1 MADEVRRK
9 HLHMALEV
17 ACQDG
22 PIPFETFMDL
32 ALYHPEGGFYTR
44 PGMTVGQGG
53 DFHTSVSLDP
63 AFGICLAR
71 HLEQVWDATGRPRTL
86 RWVELGPG
94 TGDLAHQILGELLR
108 SRGGWATLECVLV
121 ERSPSLRAR
130 QKARLAPYLSPRV
143 TVRWVDDLTE
153 LAPPG
158 TYRGHILSNEFF
170 DALAVR
176 RVIGTSD
183 GFAEI
188 GVLHEGGG
196 RFRQVGMVPTTPELA
211 EALDRAGVT
220 LRPGQQTELG
230 LIAARTMR
238 TLVTW
243 LGCGTVLTIDYGG
256 AAREVHAP
264 HRMKGSIRG
273 YWRQLRMD
281 DPLAHPGEQDLTADV
296 DFSALSRVGE
306 EAGARTLGLV
316 FQGEFLQGL
325 GIAHLEAERLA
336 GIEGALTR
344 QEVAAPIR
352 RLYRPEAMGDGFR
365 VLVQEKGT
373 GLQASALSGLSGD
386 PWRPTRRPGWPR
398 GPGAVWSRL
407 FRG

>member
-1 MADEVRRK
+1 MADDARRK
-9 HLHMALEV
+9 HLLAALEA

-32 ALYHPEGGFYTR
+32 ALYLPDGGFYTR

-71 HLEQVWDATGRPRTL
+71 HLEQVWSATGRSRAL

-94 TGDLAHQILGELLR
+94 TGELAYQIITALLEAR
-108 SRGGWATLECVLV
+108 AEWASLDCTLV
-121 ERSPSLRAR
+121 ERSPALRAR
-130 QKARLAPYLSPRV
+130 QQARLAPLMSPRV
-143 TVRWVDDLTE
+143 TIRWVDDLEE
-153 LAPPG
+153 LAPAG
-158 TYRGHILSNEFF
+158 TFEGHVLSNEFF

-176 RVIGTSD
+176 RVIGTAD

-188 GVLHEGGG
+188 GVLHEGNG
-196 RFRQVGMVPTTPELA
+196 RLRMVGMVPTTPELA

-238 TLVTW
+238 ELVTW
-243 LGCGTVLTIDYGG
+243 LGRGTLLTIDYGG
-256 AAREVHAP
+256 EAAEVHAP

-296 DFSALSRVGE
+296 DFSALSRIGE
-306 EAGARTLGLV
+306 DAGVRTLGLV
-316 FQGEFLQGL
+316 FQGDFLQGL
-325 GIAHLEAERLA
+325 GIGQIESQRLE
-336 GIEGALTR
+336 GVEGALTR

-373 GLQASALSGLSGD
+373 GLQATTLSGLEGEA
-386 PWRPTRRPGWPR
+386 WRPSRRPGWLR
-398 GPGAVWSRL
+398 IAGVVWSRL